1 MADSRAHATEP
12 LDLAKVEHDL
22 RERRDALREQLG
34 RMSRPPERGAEI
46 GFGKRIG
53 EGTTEAIS
61 RLTDVG
67 VGGALEVSEARMTRA
82 LAKLNE
88 GSYGICDACGG
99 PIAPAR
105 LRAAPDSVLCI
116 ECARRSPWLA

>member
-1 MADSRAHATEP
+1 MATSRGDDAEP
-12 LDLAKVEHDL
+12 LDLDAVGREL
-22 RERRDALREQLG
+22 RERRDALRERLT
-34 RMSRPPERGAEI
+34 SIARPPERGAEI

-67 VGGALEVSEARMTRA
+67 VGGSLEATEARTTRA
-82 LAKLNE
+82 LQKLEE
-88 GSYGICDACGG
+88 GTYGTCDACGK

-105 LRAAPDSVLCI
+105 LRVAPESALCI
-116 ECARRSPWLA
+116 ECARSHR

>member
-1 MADSRAHATEP
+1 MPTSRPHDAEP
-12 LDLAKVEHDL
+12 LDLKAVERDL
-22 RERRDALREQLG
+22 RERRDALRERLTS
-34 RMSRPPERGAEI
+34 MARPPERGAEI

-67 VGGALEVSEARMTRA
+67 VGGSLEATEARMTRA
-82 LAKLNE
+82 LQKLEE
-88 GSYGICDACGG
+88 GTYGTCDACGE

-105 LRAAPDSVLCI
+105 LRVAPESTLCI
-116 ECARRSPWLA
+116 ECARSHR

>member
-1 MADSRAHATEP
+1 MATSRGDDTGP
-12 LDLAKVEHDL
+12 LDLEAVERDLRDRREAL
-22 RERRDALREQLG
+22 RERLAS
-34 RMSRPPERGAEI
+34 MARPPERGAEI

-67 VGGALEVSEARMTRA
+67 VGGSLEATEARTTRA
-82 LAKLNE
+82 LQKLDE
-88 GSYGICDACGG
+88 GTYGICDACGK

-105 LRAAPDSVLCI
+105 LRVAPESTLCI
-116 ECARRSPWLA
+116 ECARSHR

>member
-1 MADSRAHATEP
+1 MATLRGDDSAP
-12 LDLAKVEHDL
+12 LDLEAVERDLRDRREAL
-22 RERRDALREQLG
+22 RERLAS
-34 RMSRPPERGAEI
+34 MASPPERGAEI

-67 VGGALEVSEARMTRA
+67 VGSSLEVTEARTTRA
-82 LAKLNE
+82 LQKLDE
-88 GSYGICDACGG
+88 GSYGTCDACGK

-105 LRAAPDSVLCI
+105 LRVAPESTLCI
-116 ECARRSPWLA
+116 ECARSRR

>member
-1 MADSRAHATEP
+1 MATSRGDDTAP
-12 LDLAKVEHDL
+12 LDIEAVEREL
-22 RERRDALREQLG
+22 RERRDALRERLTS
-34 RMSRPPERGAEI
+34 MARPPERGAEI

-67 VGGALEVSEARMTRA
+67 VGGSLEATEARTTRA
-82 LAKLNE
+82 LEKLDE
-88 GSYGICDACGG
+88 GTYGTCDACGQ

-105 LRAAPDSVLCI
+105 LRVAPESTLCI
-116 ECARRSPWLA
+116 ECARSRR

>member
-1 MADSRAHATEP
+1 MATSRGDDTAP
-12 LDLAKVEHDL
+12 LDLEAVEREL
-22 RERRDALREQLG
+22 RERRDTLRERLTS
-34 RMSRPPERGAEI
+34 MARPPERGAEI

-67 VGGALEVSEARMTRA
+67 VGGSLEATEASTTRA
-82 LAKLNE
+82 LEKLDE
-88 GSYGICDACGG
+88 GTYGTCDACGR

-105 LRAAPDSVLCI
+105 LCVAPESTLCI
-116 ECARRSPWLA
+116 ECARSRR

>member
-1 MADSRAHATEP
+1 MATSREDDTDP
-12 LDLAKVEHDL
+12 LDLEAVERDLRDRREAL
-22 RERRDALREQLG
+22 RERLTSMA
-34 RMSRPPERGAEI
+34 RPPERGAEI

-67 VGGALEVSEARMTRA
+67 VGGSLEVTEARTTRA
-82 LAKLNE
+82 LQKLDE
-88 GSYGICDACGG
+88 GTYGTCDACGK

-105 LRAAPDSVLCI
+105 LRVAPESALCI
-116 ECARRSPWLA
+116 ECARARR

>member
-1 MADSRAHATEP
+1 MATSHGDDRSP
-12 LDLAKVEHDL
+12 LDLEAVERDLRDRREAL
-22 RERRDALREQLG
+22 RERLAS
-34 RMSRPPERGAEI
+34 MARPPERGAEI

-67 VGGALEVSEARMTRA
+67 VGGSLEATEARTTRA
-82 LAKLNE
+82 LQKLDE
-88 GSYGICDACGG
+88 GTYGICDACGK

-105 LRAAPDSVLCI
+105 LRVAPESTLCI
-116 ECARRSPWLA
+116 ECARSHR

>member
-1 MADSRAHATEP
+1 MATLRGDDSAP
-12 LDLAKVEHDL
+12 LDLEAVERDLRDRREAL
-22 RERRDALREQLG
+22 RERLAS
-34 RMSRPPERGAEI
+34 MARPPERGAEI

-67 VGGALEVSEARMTRA
+67 VGGSLEVTEARTTRA
-82 LAKLNE
+82 LQKLDE
-88 GSYGICDACGG
+88 GSYGTCDACAK

-105 LRAAPDSVLCI
+105 LRVAPESTLCI
-116 ECARRSPWLA
+116 ECARSRR

>member
-1 MADSRAHATEP
+1 MATLRGDDSAP
-12 LDLAKVEHDL
+12 LDLEAVERDLRDRREAL
-22 RERRDALREQLG
+22 RERLAS
-34 RMSRPPERGAEI
+34 MARPPERGAEI

-67 VGGALEVSEARMTRA
+67 VGSSLEVTEARTTRA
-82 LAKLNE
+82 LQKLDE
-88 GSYGICDACGG
+88 GSYGTCDACGK

-105 LRAAPDSVLCI
+105 LRVAPESTLCI
-116 ECARRSPWLA
+116 ECARSRR

>member
-1 MADSRAHATEP
+1 MATSRGDDTAP
-12 LDLAKVEHDL
+12 LDLEAVERELRARRDTL
-22 RERRDALREQLG
+22 RERLTSMA
-34 RMSRPPERGAEI
+34 RPPERGAEI

-67 VGGALEVSEARMTRA
+67 VGGSLEATEARTTRA
-82 LAKLNE
+82 LEKLDE
-88 GSYGICDACGG
+88 GTYGTCDACGQ

-105 LRAAPDSVLCI
+105 LRVAPESTLCI
-116 ECARRSPWLA
+116 ECARSRR

>member
-1 MADSRAHATEP
+1 MATLRGDDSAP
-12 LDLAKVEHDL
+12 LDLEAVERDLRDRREAL
-22 RERRDALREQLG
+22 RERLAS
-34 RMSRPPERGAEI
+34 MARPPERGAEI

-67 VGGALEVSEARMTRA
+67 VGGSLEVTEARTTRA
-82 LAKLNE
+82 LQKLDE
-88 GSYGICDACGG
+88 GSYGTCDACGK

-105 LRAAPDSVLCI
+105 LRVAPESTLCI
-116 ECARRSPWLA
+116 ECARSRR

>member
-1 MADSRAHATEP
+1 MATSRGDDTGP
-12 LDLAKVEHDL
+12 LDLEAVERDLRDRREAL
-22 RERRDALREQLG
+22 RERLAS
-34 RMSRPPERGAEI
+34 MARPPERGAEI

-67 VGGALEVSEARMTRA
+67 VGGSLEATEARTTRA
-82 LAKLNE
+82 LQKLDE
-88 GSYGICDACGG
+88 GTYGICDACGK

-105 LRAAPDSVLCI
+105 LRVAPESTLCI
-116 ECARRSPWLA
+116 ECARYHR

>member
-1 MADSRAHATEP
+1 MATSRGDDTGP
-12 LDLAKVEHDL
+12 LDLEAVERDLRDRREAL
-22 RERRDALREQLG
+22 RERLAS
-34 RMSRPPERGAEI
+34 MARPPERGAEI

-67 VGGALEVSEARMTRA
+67 VGGSLEATEARTTRA
-82 LAKLNE
+82 LQKLDE
-88 GSYGICDACGG
+88 GTYGICDACGR

-105 LRAAPDSVLCI
+105 LRVAPESTLCI
-116 ECARRSPWLA
+116 ECARSHR

>member
-1 MADSRAHATEP
+1 MATSRGDDTAP
-12 LDLAKVEHDL
+12 LDLEAVEREL
-22 RERRDALREQLG
+22 RERRDTLRERLTS
-34 RMSRPPERGAEI
+34 MARPPERGAEI

-67 VGGALEVSEARMTRA
+67 VGGSLEATEARTTRA
-82 LAKLNE
+82 LEKLDE
-88 GSYGICDACGG
+88 GTYGTCDACGR

-105 LRAAPDSVLCI
+105 LRVAPESTLCI
-116 ECARRSPWLA
+116 ECARARR

>member
-1 MADSRAHATEP
+1 MATLRGDDSAP
-12 LDLAKVEHDL
+12 LDLEAVERDLRDRREAL
-22 RERRDALREQLG
+22 RERLAS
-34 RMSRPPERGAEI
+34 MASPPERGAEI

-67 VGGALEVSEARMTRA
+67 VGGSLEVTEARTTRA
-82 LAKLNE
+82 LQKLDE
-88 GSYGICDACGG
+88 GSYGTCDACGK

-105 LRAAPDSVLCI
+105 LRVAPESTLCI
-116 ECARRSPWLA
+116 ECARSRR

>member
-1 MADSRAHATEP
+1 MATSRGDDTAP
-12 LDLAKVEHDL
+12 LDLEAVEREL
-22 RERRDALREQLG
+22 RERRDTLRERLTS
-34 RMSRPPERGAEI
+34 MARPPERGAEI

-67 VGGALEVSEARMTRA
+67 VGGSLEATEARTTRA
-82 LAKLNE
+82 LEKLDE
-88 GSYGICDACGG
+88 GTYGTCDACGR

-105 LRAAPDSVLCI
+105 LRVAPESTLCI
-116 ECARRSPWLA
+116 ECARSRR